1 MQIFYIR
8 FSNPATFLTTLNLNF
23 HAKKWLYSSVMSMKG
38 LVFLFLKFRFCQ
50 NAETS
55 LRSVDHIGR
64 ISINS
69 DNFQQESWKV
79 ALSLLL
85 GLLDFCISKQCSS
98 KFNFCS
104 RAATQS
110 FYFLSIHFAICQ
122 GRRTRK
128 FGKRRKCWPRESHPL
143 FRHFQN
149 RSV

>member
-1 MQIFYIR
+1 MQIFNLRI
-8 FSNPATFLTTLNLNF
+8 SNPETFFSAMNF
-23 HAKKWLYSSVMSMKG
+23 HAKKFLYSSVMSIKG

-50 NAETS
+50 NPESS
-55 LRSVDHIGR
+55 LSRSVDHIGR

-104 RAATQS
+104 RATTQS